1 MENKLTLM
9 PPPPPPPRID
19 PDGGRP
25 EPPQAPKTPPA
36 TSGGAGAARWTGGR
50 GRNAH
55 GHAVTGRAP
64 APFRRGITL
73 RHPCPR
79 RLDLDPS
86 RPRRMPP
93 CTETMARSRGRG
105 RHGFRGRPGRP
116 SIGPFPRAG
125 PAPGRPRRGGRNPW
139 PVTAG
144 GAVIGPGAGEAR
156 CEAAGPGRRLG
167 RGWAWRRRTVGGRG
181 SPVRGARSRTAPG
194 TWGAWRRRWGA
205 WRRRKGGFGWPGS
218 WRRGLVCTRRRLAP
232 ETLPPGLAGSWRCGL
247 VCAVSCVRGAAW
259 RRRRCRPVS
268 REAGAAVSCARS
280 RAREG
285 GLVPGKAV
293 SCPGR
298 QGRPRRPAPRSR
310 VCGPV
315 GYTHKYDPITIVSV
329 PCVRD
334 AARGAA
340 KRR

>member
-1 MENKLTLM
+1 
-9 PPPPPPPRID
+9 
-19 PDGGRP
+19 
-25 EPPQAPKTPPA
+25 
-36 TSGGAGAARWTGGR
+36 
-50 GRNAH
+50 
-55 GHAVTGRAP
+55 
-64 APFRRGITL
+64 
-73 RHPCPR
+73 
-79 RLDLDPS
+79 
-86 RPRRMPP
+86 
-93 CTETMARSRGRG
+93 MARSRGRG

-205 WRRRKGGFGWPGS
+205 WRRRKGGFGG
-218 WRRGLVCTRRRLAP
+218 R
-232 ETLPPGLAGSWRCGL
+232 EAGA
-247 VCAVSCVRGAAW
+247 AVSWVRGAAW

-285 GLVPGKAV
+285 SLVPGKAGATSPPCASV
-293 SCPGR
+293 PWATPTGTTPLPS
-298 QGRPRRPAPRSR
+298 PRSR
-310 VCGPV
+310 VYETQPEALP
-315 GYTHKYDPITIVSV
+315 KD
-329 PCVRD
+329 D
-334 AARGAA
+334 KAD
-340 KRR
+340 